1 VQFYIYNIYM
11 KEKTLKL
18 KCMYFSTNEVVIL
31 TNKAKE
37 MSITFSEL
45 VRRILDA
52 HIEKNL
58 KNE

>member
-1 VQFYIYNIYM
+1 M
-11 KEKTLKL
+11 KDKTLKL
-18 KCMYFSTNEVVIL
+18 KCMYFSNNEVVIL
-31 TNKAKE
+31 TNKSKE

-52 HIEKNL
+52 HIEKNY

>member
-1 VQFYIYNIYM
+1 M

>member
-1 VQFYIYNIYM
+1 MYNVYM
-11 KEKTLKL
+11 KEKIFKL
-18 KCMYFSTNEVVIL
+18 KCMYFSNNEVVII

-52 HIEKNL
+52 HIEKNY
-58 KNE
+58 KK

>member
-1 VQFYIYNIYM
+1 M
-11 KEKTLKL
+11 KEKTFKL
-18 KCMYFSTNEVVIL
+18 KCMYFSANEVATL

-52 HIEKNL
+52 YIEKNY
-58 KNE
+58 KK